1 MVKAEPRPSIV
12 VGGSCS
18 ESNKPGV
25 QPPDL
30 WIHHGHLE
38 LKNFDKGERSN
49 SPNHASI
56 IQHTAEDQQQGDDG
70 ARPDAWGTPG
80 GSAGQGQGNKVARL
94 WDRGTE
100 SQDGRGFIKTDNNVT
115 VKVLEDCQNH
125 DSTAGSVIGKACS
138 PAARCVPPQVCRHEG
153 GAGGGGEC
161 HAVMQAEN
169 TENSSEK

>member
-1 MVKAEPRPSIV
+1 M
-12 VGGSCS
+12 
-18 ESNKPGV
+18 
-25 QPPDL
+25 
-30 WIHHGHLE
+30 
-38 LKNFDKGERSN
+38 
-49 SPNHASI
+49 
-56 IQHTAEDQQQGDDG
+56 
-70 ARPDAWGTPG
+70 
-80 GSAGQGQGNKVARL
+80 ARL

-125 DSTAGSVIGKACS
+125 NGTAGSVIGKACS
-138 PAARCVPPQVCRHEG
+138 PAPPQVWRHEG